1 MNGLPR
7 VHGLQQAALLIDA
20 DNFADPYAIDTAW
33 KEFQAYAGRISV
45 CNAYGAAPR
54 LQSLWSVW
62 RYLGTRTFP
71 NLSLEKNTTDAALIV
86 DAVALH
92 FQQGIRLFAI
102 ASGDADFAPLA
113 ARLREW
119 GCEVWCFSIENIV
132 FRDAETYYDR
142 VKCFPAPVF
151 APAPAP
157 LRPVMP
163 SAWGGSVDMGAG
175 GGSGSGVGVGAGAG
189 ASASFVSAVRPAY
202 RPPAAPPQAPLVS
215 DADLPDE
222 VVRILNIVP
231 GLRQRPQ
238 HLCHVVPVLE
248 RHGLFDKRVTRS
260 TEFLR
265 QYADYFELSPS
276 FKPTLLTFR
285 PLPAAA
291 GAPGEGGEA
300 NMNREANETHEAHEV
315 HEAHDVNGV
324 NEANVAHEAHEADE
338 VPQAHQAHDAYAA
351 NEIGEVHEAHE
362 AYQTPE
368 AYKAREAHEVNAVNE
383 TGGVHEA
390 HEARE
395 VNEAHETHQ
404 AHQAH
409 ETHATDAAREVNEP
423 HDADAETD
431 RLMPAPSPEDESAL
445 QRILAK
451 SVSWQPDTIRQLN
464 AFTILLEENGVA
476 LGDKP
481 LDELFSLYPDYFEL
495 LPAAGPATKVRLLK
509 KPENPV
515 PASSEAEA

>member
-1 MNGLPR
+1 METANGMNALPR

-151 APAPAP
+151 APAPVP

-163 SAWGGSVDMGAG
+163 SAWGGSADIGAG
-175 GGSGSGVGVGAGAG
+175 GGAGSGAGAG
-189 ASASFVSAVRPAY
+189 AGVGAGVGAGASFVSAVRPAY

-222 VVRILNIVP
+222 VVRILNVVP

-248 RHGLFDKRVTRS
+248 RHGLFDKRITRS

-265 QYADYFELSPS
+265 QHADYFELSPS

-285 PLPAAA
+285 LLPAAA
-291 GAPGEGGEA
+291 GAPGDGGDGGDA
-300 NMNREANETHEAHEV
+300 SLNREANE
-315 HEAHDVNGV
+315 
-324 NEANVAHEAHEADE
+324 AD
-338 VPQAHQAHDAYAA
+338 Q
-351 NEIGEVHEAHE
+351 AHE
-362 AYQTPE
+362 AYEAHQTQ
-368 AYKAREAHEVNAVNE
+368 EAHEVNGLNE
-383 TGGVHEA
+383 TSEA

-404 AHQAH
+404 AYEIHTAH
-409 ETHATDAAREVNEP
+409 AAHEVNEP
-423 HDADAETD
+423 HDAEADAD
-431 RLMPAPSPEDESAL
+431 RLMPAPSPEDEAAL
-445 QRILAK
+445 QCILAK

-481 LDELFSLYPDYFEL
+481 LGELFSLYPDYFEL
-495 LPAAGPATKVRLLK
+495 LPATGPATKVRLLK
-509 KPENPV
+509 KPENPI